1 MRATSRFRR
10 IRTSTR
16 CTCPWVRNTQPCI
29 HTSAASSVGPTQSP
43 IGNLFF
49 SSPVEGRTLPFLS
62 FSQRFWLSSH
72 LFTSF
77 LPSFPRPLASC
88 LRFAAFEL
96 LRHAAAPAA
105 MPWERS
111 LPPTVLSQ
119 RTAHDSYCIHCEHC
133 PSTRH
138 SRHWPHI
145 HAEREWILATS
156 SYCLFMETIE

>member
-62 FSQRFWLSSH
+62 FPSRNDSGSHLISSH
-72 LFTSF
+72 PSF
-77 LPSFPRPLASC
+77 LPSPDHWRAAFASLPSNSFATRQLQPPCHGNDLC
-88 LRFAAFEL
+88 LRL
-96 LRHAAAPAA
+96 YC
-105 MPWERS
+105 RS
-111 LPPTVLSQ
+111 EPHMINQMANS
-119 RTAHDSYCIHCEHC
+119 HCIHCQHC

-138 SRHWPHI
+138 CRHWPHM
-145 HAEREWILATS
+145 HA
-156 SYCLFMETIE
+156 